1 MRPPAPPPAPPST
14 PPSGPPRQPPAPN
27 RSWIVVG
34 FGLGVGFLLAYAMG
48 QALLQAAQVLTLVLL
63 ALFLAVSLEPVVL
76 ALRRARMPRGLAVAT
91 VVGIAAA
98 LFAAF
103 IALVIPPVTQEI
115 DQLSKAIP
123 TWLKQLHDHHSTLG
137 RLEDRYHIIEKVQQQ
152 LSGSGLG
159 TKLASGLLGAGKII
173 LGLLAGTVIVMTL
186 TIYFM
191 VGMPAIKDFAL
202 RLTAASRRE
211 RVRDLTDRIM
221 GQVGRFMLANV
232 ATSALAGGVT
242 TIWAWATGIPY
253 GTLLGFF
260 VAIMDLIPVVGSTI
274 AGVVVSLVA
283 LSVSWAAAIAT
294 AIFYTAFRFAED
306 HVTTPLTMKY
316 VVRLH
321 PVATMVAVLVGGALL
336 GIIGALVAVP
346 AATAVG
352 LVLDEVVF
360 PLRDRA

>member
-1 MRPPAPPPAPPST
+1 
-14 PPSGPPRQPPAPN
+14 
-27 RSWIVVG
+27 VG

-48 QALLQAAQVLTLVLL
+48 QALLQAAEVLTLVLL
-63 ALFLAVSLEPVVL
+63 SLFLAVSLEPVVQG
-76 ALRRARMPRGLAVAT
+76 LRKARFPRGLAVAT
-91 VVGIAAA
+91 VVAGGAA

-103 IALVIPPVTQEI
+103 IALVIPPITTEI

-123 TWLKQLHDHHSTLG
+123 VWLKQLHDHHSTLG
-137 RLEDRYHIIEKVQQQ
+137 KLEDRYHIIEKVQQQ
-152 LSGSGLG
+152 LSSSGLG
-159 TKLASGLLGAGKII
+159 TKLASGLLGAGRII
-173 LGLLAGTVIVMTL
+173 AGLLAGTVIVTTL

-191 VGMPAIKDFAL
+191 VGMPTIKEYAIRMVAG
-202 RLTAASRRE
+202 SRRARTTE
-211 RVRDLTDRIM
+211 LTDRIM

-232 ATSALAGGVT
+232 ATSVLAGVAT
-242 TIWAWATGIPY
+242 TVWAWITGIPY

-283 LSVSWAAAIAT
+283 LSVSWTAAIAT
-294 AIFYTAFRFAED
+294 AIFYTLFRFAED

-321 PVATMVAVLVGGALL
+321 PVATTVAVLVGGALL

-346 AATAVG
+346 VATAFG
-352 LVLDEVVF
+352 LILDEIVF
-360 PLRDRA
+360 PKRDVA